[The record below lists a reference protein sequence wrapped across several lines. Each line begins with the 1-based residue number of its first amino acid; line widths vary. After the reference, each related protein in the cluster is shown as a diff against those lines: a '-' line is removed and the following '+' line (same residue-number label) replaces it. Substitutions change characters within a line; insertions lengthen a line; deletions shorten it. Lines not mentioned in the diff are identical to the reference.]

1 MSSVN
6 QQKQQTGMYM
16 YCNVSFRQFC
26 LISLK
31 CQRRG
36 TLLPWLWFYPAYGGG
51 FLGSQKPPGYVF
63 VQPRRVRTP
72 SPSWLY
78 FCTAQGGGGVGVH
91 VHAACYLLILPHTG
105 VMSSLCGDV
114 SSPMNPWWIYLN
126 CTLGGSLSPP
136 SPPLEPFLVITGF
149 GSVIALPAAQCRQNN
164 AQFRWQVKKLSVAC
178 VQAFLAGLGIKFGQR
193 KSKSLM
199 QSKILDNR
207 IR

>member
-16 YCNVSFRQFC
+16 YCNVSFWQFC

-78 FCTAQGGGGVGVH
+78 FCTAQGGGRST
-91 VHAACYLLILPHTG
+91 CTCSLLSINFAPHR
-105 VMSSLCGDV
+105 GDEQSMWGRLV
-114 SSPMNPWWIYLN
+114 THEPLMNI
-126 CTLGGSLSPP
+126 S
-136 SPPLEPFLVITGF
+136 
-149 GSVIALPAAQCRQNN
+149 
-164 AQFRWQVKKLSVAC
+164 
-178 VQAFLAGLGIKFGQR
+178 
-193 KSKSLM
+193 
-199 QSKILDNR
+199 
-207 IR
+207 